1 MKRWIAPGVIACG
14 FLTPAT
20 LPAQGNWTREVR
32 APTPRTEVAVA
43 VRDGEI
49 FVIGGLTRRGVTRL
63 VEVYHPRKRRWRT
76 SASLPLP
83 VHHPGAGVVG
93 KRLYVVGGFGRGS
106 FWAGADT
113 LYEYLPRPNA
123 WKKRASM
130 PTARG
135 ALGVGVIDGKLHAVG
150 GRSQRGDVA
159 AHEVYDPAT
168 DTWKRLAPMPT
179 ARDHL
184 AAAVLRGRLYAI
196 GGRLGSYARNL
207 GVNEV
212 YNPRTD
218 AWATRR
224 PIPTPR
230 SGIAAAVL
238 DGRISSSAESR
249 WRGPSRTT
257 RATTPTETGGRS
269 SPRCPGR
276 GTAWARRPGEAGS
289 SS

>member
-32 APTPRTEVAVA
+32 APTPRTEVA

-168 DTWKRLAPMPT
+168 DTWTRRADMRERR
-179 ARDHL
+179 AL
-184 AAAVLRGRLYAI
+184 AAAAAVDGRLNDNVDFGQGMAGI
-196 GGRLGSYARNL
+196 DQGLPGMG
-207 GVNEV
+207 
-212 YNPRTD
+212 D
-218 AWATRR
+218 AV
-224 PIPTPR
+224 
-230 SGIAAAVL
+230 AADDHHVAVRMML
-238 DGRISSSAESR
+238 QQQIYGAPHADA
-249 WRGPSRTT
+249 
-257 RATTPTETGGRS
+257 
-269 SPRCPGR
+269 
-276 GTAWARRPGEAGS
+276 
-289 SS
+289 